1 VTWQAAAVMFLIPLQ
16 AVVIIALLA
25 YLARRR
31 RLEASV
37 KESEERVTLATLP
50 DNLGVWRWNGVTGEL
65 WASEH
70 FRRIVDLPLAVPLT
84 MAELR
89 ERIHG
94 DDRFSFDQLF
104 AASDG
109 VEVLDADFRV
119 QRADGDVRWLVSKV
133 RPWRD
138 VRGRV
143 RRISGV
149 TIDVTER
156 KRAEAES
163 QHQRQQ
169 LAHLTR
175 VAILG
180 QLSGALAHELNQPL
194 TSILSNAQAA
204 QHYLERDPVDLPEVR
219 DILDDIVNDDKRAG
233 EVIRRLRAMLKR
245 GETQMQ
251 QLDLAQLVREVLSLA
266 HSDLIVRQVEV
277 ASLIAAGLPAVPG
290 DRVQIQQVLLNLLLN
305 ASEAMVANAPRDRR
319 VEIGVALEG
328 RVVHV
333 KVSDR
338 GTGIAEGHLESI
350 FDAFYTTKSN
360 GLGLGL
366 SICRSI
372 ISAHGGRMWASHNE
386 ENGSTFHFTLPALMP
401 VNLVG
406 ARP

>member
-1 VTWQAAAVMFLIPLQ
+1 VTWQAAAAMFVIPLQ
-16 AVVIIALLA
+16 AAVIVALLV
-25 YLARRR
+25 YLVRRR
-31 RLEASV
+31 RLEASL
-37 KESEERVTLATLP
+37 KESEERVALATLP
-50 DNLGVWRWNGVTGEL
+50 DNLGVWRWNGVDGEL

-70 FRRIVDLPLAVPLT
+70 FRKIVDLPPAVRLT

-89 ERIHG
+89 ERIHA

-104 AASDG
+104 VASDG
-109 VEVLDADFRV
+109 AEVLDADFRI
-119 QRADGDVRWLVSKV
+119 RRGDGEVRWLVSKV

-143 RRISGV
+143 RRVSGV
-149 TIDVTER
+149 TIDVTDR
-156 KRAEAES
+156 RLADAES

-204 QHYLERDPVDLPEVR
+204 QHFLERDPVDLKEVR
-219 DILDDIVNDDKRAG
+219 DILEDIVNDDKRAG

-251 QLDLAQLVREVLSLA
+251 QLDVGQVVREVLALA
-266 HSDLIVRQVEV
+266 HSDLVVRQVEV
-277 ASLIAAGLPAVPG
+277 TAVIGNGLPAVPG

-305 ASEAMVANAPRDRR
+305 ASEAMVSSPRRDRHL
-319 VEIGVALEG
+319 EIFVAHEG
-328 RVVHV
+328 RAVHV

-372 ISAHGGRMWASHNE
+372 ISAHGGRLWATHNE
-386 ENGSTFHFTLPALMP
+386 GSGSTFHFTLPALLP
-401 VNLVG
+401 ASVVG
-406 ARP
+406 MRS